1 MSDHREAV
9 ESVVRLEAARIV
21 AALIRTSGSF
31 DRAEDA
37 LQEALTAAVAHW
49 GTSGVPRN
57 PGAWVMAVA
66 QRRLVDVARRART
79 RQDAADALAYELSRV
94 DDPAEESEAPVTY
107 PDDRLR
113 LIFTCCHPTLNV
125 EARIALTLR
134 TLGRLT
140 TAEIARAFLVPE
152 ATLAQRLVRAKHKI
166 REARIPYEV
175 PPHDRLPERLESVL
189 AVIYLIFNEGY
200 AATTGEQLVRDD
212 LAAESIRL
220 GRMLYELLPGEPEV
234 AGLLALMLLHD
245 SRRRARV
252 NCRGELVPLEEQD
265 RRLWD
270 ETEIAEGVRYLES
283 ALVARRPG
291 PYQLQGAI
299 AAVHAQAR
307 TPDETD
313 WSEIAALYGQLVRL
327 TPTPVVAL
335 NHAVAVA
342 MNQGLEAGLERIDR
356 LGTLEALNSYRLFH
370 AARGDLLRRLGR
382 RQEALTAYGRALEL
396 TTNRV
401 EQAYIRRRMISL
413 AERDLS
419 ASSGDADPPEG

>member
-79 RQDAADALAYELSRV
+79 RLDAADALAHELSRV
-94 DDPAEESEAPVTY
+94 DDPEEEFEVPVTY

-152 ATLAQRLVRAKHKI
+152 ATLAQRLVRPSTKSGK
-166 REARIPYEV
+166 REFPTKF
-175 PPHDRLPERLESVL
+175 PHTIGCPS
-189 AVIYLIFNEGY
+189 G
-200 AATTGEQLVRDD
+200 
-212 LAAESIRL
+212 S
-220 GRMLYELLPGEPEV
+220 
-234 AGLLALMLLHD
+234 
-245 SRRRARV
+245 SR
-252 NCRGELVPLEEQD
+252 
-265 RRLWD
+265 
-270 ETEIAEGVRYLES
+270 
-283 ALVARRPG
+283 
-291 PYQLQGAI
+291 
-299 AAVHAQAR
+299 
-307 TPDETD
+307 
-313 WSEIAALYGQLVRL
+313 
-327 TPTPVVAL
+327 
-335 NHAVAVA
+335 
-342 MNQGLEAGLERIDR
+342 
-356 LGTLEALNSYRLFH
+356 
-370 AARGDLLRRLGR
+370 
-382 RQEALTAYGRALEL
+382 
-396 TTNRV
+396 
-401 EQAYIRRRMISL
+401 
-413 AERDLS
+413 
-419 ASSGDADPPEG
+419 SSPSFI